1 MDTITAL
8 ALSFSLMVA
17 YYGVRKAWKKVTYK
31 PPRQRQI
38 DPVGE
43 AEVFLAYGRVGD
55 AVRVLKDT
63 LKEEPNNLPAKLTLL
78 RAYSHAE
85 DSKAYSRLAKEVSVP
100 LQNQAVWQTIQEHG
114 RRLDPSNP
122 LFHALH

>member
-43 AEVFLAYGRVGD
+43 AEVFRHTD
-55 AVRVLKDT
+55 
-63 LKEEPNNLPAKLTLL
+63 
-78 RAYSHAE
+78 
-85 DSKAYSRLAKEVSVP
+85 VSVMP
-100 LQNQAVWQTIQEHG
+100 YG
-114 RRLDPSNP
+114 S
-122 LFHALH
+122 